1 MLLTPVD
8 TSLIC
13 PCFLKLSIAFPK
25 ITYLPAG
32 KMFFN
37 IIFFHIFI
45 SLFISTYGSSQDVW
59 LNLMTQCTFFKTNQW
74 FTACFSVIWI
84 TYLLSCN
91 LVVSFPT
98 FSITILSCGAGKWL
112 WRSCLFSGYWT
123 SILKQYLSWLFLL
136 KLFINWHVFSTYFRI
151 FMSNF
156 RDIAHQYKLFPW
168 QYLWYNNSLLLS

>member
-1 MLLTPVD
+1 MLLTQVD

-13 PCFLKLSIAFPK
+13 PCFLKLSIPFPK

-74 FTACFSVIWI
+74 FTACFSVMWI

-98 FSITILSCGAGKWL
+98 FSITIL
-112 WRSCLFSGYWT
+112 FSGYWT
-123 SILKQYLSWLFLL
+123 SISKQYLSWLFLL
-136 KLFINWHVFSTYFRI
+136 KLFINWHMFSTHFRI
-151 FMSNF
+151 FRATF
-156 RDIAHQYKLFPW
+156 VI
-168 QYLWYNNSLLLS
+168 